1 MSDAWTQ
8 MPAYI
13 ELHRDVV
20 INADLWSDKPEI
32 ITADLGFE
40 GIIGI
45 PGLMSAEDL
54 NRAVLAGAGTNRDYA
69 ALNPVPDLR
78 NLTSGGSPIGI
89 AAGGFGAA
97 PVLADALPVVFSWP
111 LLPSTVTPTD
121 FQLVLNTGE
130 VVTPVAAALN
140 PNYDYNE
147 RHVVVLFG
155 DFANRLTPGTE
166 GARYPVEVRIVDDG
180 SPLQAVGPNGP
191 VSLVGEAE
199 SSGNPFVVGPTL
211 VGARLTKMST
221 VGDFSPPSLSTVMPN
236 DGVSLYGAD
245 AQYRLRLYTNG
256 GFSPDGVSP
265 ILPTE
270 FSSFFRLKATAADGT
285 TVAVTQTGV
294 EYDLGV
300 GKLQVVGMAELGAPG
315 STLTRAY
322 YTEDH
327 DNYIDIVLK
336 GDAAAVARLTQVEIP
351 TSAEAGY
358 NDIYTPGGPGRTP
371 VAGYTYTKPSAAQ
384 SFAITTDLNNLGT
397 VSYADQLVSDY
408 DQTDGLP
415 VVFRLLNPGGGD
427 HFYTASSR
435 EAAGLVNAGYVEE
448 GVAFSNEAGSTAL
461 SDVWRLYNAASGD
474 HFYTAST
481 AERDALLSGG
491 SGYSLEGA
499 AFKAY
504 AAATEGATAIH
515 RYYSQQTGDHLY
527 TTSAAEG
534 NAASGYRYEG
544 VAWYSGAFQT
554 DDVFVGGIGDD
565 TLTAGLGRDTLTGGA
580 GADRLVFSLPSDGG
594 DVVTDFQSG
603 QDSIV
608 LTGTAFAGL
617 PAGALSNAR
626 FATDM
631 PSDDDDV
638 FIFNTAT
645 GALSYDAD
653 GARSGTAT
661 TIGLFNTRTLSASD
675 IVIAAAV

>member
-20 INADLWSDKPEI
+20 INADLWSDKAEI

-54 NRAVLAGAGTNRDYA
+54 NRAAAAGAGTNRDYA
-69 ALNPVPDLR
+69 VLNPVPDLR

-130 VVTPVAAALN
+130 VVTPQAAALN

-147 RHVVVLFG
+147 RHVAVLFG

-191 VSLVGEAE
+191 VSLVGEAKN
-199 SSGNPFVVGPTL
+199 SGNPFVVGPTL
-211 VGARLTKMST
+211 VGARLTQMST
-221 VGDFSPPSLSTVMPN
+221 VGDFSPPSLSAVMPN

-265 ILPTE
+265 IMPTE
-270 FSSFFRLKATAADGT
+270 FSSFFRLKATDANGA

-294 EYDLGV
+294 DYDLGV

-315 STLTRAY
+315 STLSRAY

-336 GDAAAVARLTQVEIP
+336 GDAAAIARLTQVEIP

-384 SFAITTDLNNLGT
+384 SFTITTDLNNLGT
-397 VSYADQLVSDY
+397 VSYADQKVSDY
-408 DQTDGLP
+408 DQADGLP
-415 VVFRLLNPGGGD
+415 VVFRLSDYYTGD
-427 HFYTASSR
+427 QIFTAGSID
-435 EAAGLVNAGYVEE
+435 AAAAISAGYREE
-448 GVAFSNEAGSTAL
+448 GVAFSNENGSTAL
-461 SDVWRLYNAASGD
+461 TDVYAFHHVTTGA
-474 HFYTAST
+474 HFYTADAS
-481 AERDALLSGG
+481 ERDVLQAGG
-491 SGYSLEGA
+491 SGYVPDGTGFKAYGKETEGA
-499 AFKAY
+499 APIYRFY
-504 AAATEGATAIH
+504 SEWRDDYLFTA
-515 RYYSQQTGDHLY
+515 SLD
-527 TTSAAEG
+527 EG
-534 NAASGYRYEG
+534 NNAGGYLYQG
-544 VAWYSGAFQT
+544 VAWRSALFP
-554 DDVFVGGIGDD
+554 GG
-565 TLTAGLGRDTLTGGA
+565 
-580 GADRLVFSLPSDGG
+580 
-594 DVVTDFQSG
+594 
-603 QDSIV
+603 
-608 LTGTAFAGL
+608 
-617 PAGALSNAR
+617 
-626 FATDM
+626 
-631 PSDDDDV
+631 
-638 FIFNTAT
+638 
-645 GALSYDAD
+645 
-653 GARSGTAT
+653 
-661 TIGLFNTRTLSASD
+661 
-675 IVIAAAV
+675 